1 MKKKLYIC
9 LNILL
14 LILIMSFSFIGF
26 YQLFVKLE
34 DEIGLFFISLSSAF
48 VLILVG
54 MNIERLFWG
63 NDNAKVS

>member
-34 DEIGLFFISLSSAF
+34 DEIGLFFISLSGAF

-63 NDNAKVS
+63 NDNAKGS